1 MKCYKLKIDFQII
14 FKLFSKLKQFS
25 RTEKDNH
32 LFMQIIKLLLSV
44 QRFYKISL
52 KQISKENSQEKFINI
67 YENIFSRL
75 CQNIFNCKKIKKELK
90 TVFLISF
97 KKKYKLS
104 YILKKLEN
112 TFSNLISYFKYYHI
126 NDSFKFPIVNEND
139 IN

>member
-52 KQISKENSQEKFINI
+52 KQISKENSQEKSMITNI
-67 YENIFSRL
+67 CDIQTKLIDEVTKNNEE
-75 CQNIFNCKKIKKELK
+75 QGETEGKNNKEDD
-90 TVFLISF
+90 
-97 KKKYKLS
+97 
-104 YILKKLEN
+104 EEEEEEE
-112 TFSNLISYFKYYHI
+112 
-126 NDSFKFPIVNEND
+126 DD
-139 IN
+139 Q